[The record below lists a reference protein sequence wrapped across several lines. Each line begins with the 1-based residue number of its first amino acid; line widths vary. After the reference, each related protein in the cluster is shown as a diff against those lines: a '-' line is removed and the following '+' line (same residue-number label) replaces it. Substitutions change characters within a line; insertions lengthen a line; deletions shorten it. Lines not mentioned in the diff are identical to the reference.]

1 MFNNTALDVFIGLV
15 FVFLLY
21 SLMATILQE
30 IIATSFDFRAK
41 VLEKAILRM
50 LEDGRMGKSIPFAD
64 RINGLLH
71 IFNLKSL
78 LKGKIVAPWFYAHPL
93 IKYLAEDNWY
103 SKPSY
108 ISAANFSKV
117 MMDLLKGFD
126 QPASQSLQSIH
137 DSIMAGVI
145 HKLPIS
151 RTDTANPAVKRLNE
165 SFPETNGGTVEINKS
180 TAFFLK
186 SLWLDS
192 GADPTVFQARLEQW
206 FNDTMERATG
216 WYKKYTHLVLF
227 VIGLFV
233 AIAFNVD
240 SLAIRRILTT
250 NRTAREQMV
259 EMAIESKDHLNP
271 DTLLNG
277 HNSRLDSTYNLVAAD
292 ALKANDVLGL
302 GRPWKDTANMWKDS
316 MASKDFTKR
325 LAALEK
331 ENSIIQDS
339 IGTLNDTLNQ
349 SGILLRELAERKDA
363 SSPVIANSIR
373 NLKRFIQKDSTALKV
388 LLSNPRATE
397 YRRMQQL
404 KQRGEYIQA
413 RRANKLFLYSPNQ
426 AGGWETFF
434 GWIITA
440 LAITLGAPFW
450 FDLLSKLISLRG
462 TGTKIDT
469 EDSGQPKSVATTPAS
484 VATPS
489 TNNNADQEAVG

>member
-1 MFNNTALDVFIGLV
+1 
-15 FVFLLY
+15 
-21 SLMATILQE
+21 
-30 IIATSFDFRAK
+30 
-41 VLEKAILRM
+41 
-50 LEDGRMGKSIPFAD
+50 
-64 RINGLLH
+64 
-71 IFNLKSL
+71 
-78 LKGKIVAPWFYAHPL
+78 
-93 IKYLAEDNWY
+93 
-103 SKPSY
+103 
-108 ISAANFSKV
+108 

-145 HKLPIS
+145 HQLPIN

-165 SFPETNGGTVEINKS
+165 SSPEINGGTVEINKS
-180 TAFFLK
+180 SALFLK
-186 SLWLDS
+186 SLWQDS
-192 GADPTVFQARLEQW
+192 GADLTVFQAKLEQW

-216 WYKKYTHLVLF
+216 WYKKYTRVVLF
-227 VIGLFV
+227 VVGLFV

-259 EMAIESKDHLNP
+259 QMAIESKDHLNP

-277 HNSRLDSTYNLVAAD
+277 NNSRLDSTYNLVAAD

-339 IGTLNDTLNQ
+339 IGTLNDTLNT
-349 SGILLRELAERKDA
+349 SVILLKELADRRDA
-363 SSPVIANSIR
+363 ASPVIADSIR
-373 NLKRFIQKDSTALKV
+373 NLRQFILKDSNALKAF
-388 LLSNPRATE
+388 LSDTRADE
-397 YRRMQQL
+397 YHQMQHL
-404 KQRGEYIQA
+404 KQRSEYIQA
-413 RRANKLFLYSPNQ
+413 RRANKWFLYSPNQ

-484 VATPS
+484 AATPS